1 MYLVDNESELSSTQ
15 LEILGEISKKV
26 NNIVSQVA
34 GEHKDLHGAL
44 SKIGKSIDR
53 VSEIMQAHRVFH
65 HLNSQSST
73 NKNLT
78 QTTSSVPIIKVVKYP
93 TVLCVLNC
101 TFSTGNI

>member
-1 MYLVDNESELSSTQ
+1 MVSVVRSIHLWFIAIISYNLEQVAKRARIIVFTHLVDNENELSSTQ

-53 VSEIMQAHRVFH
+53 VR
-65 HLNSQSST
+65 L
-73 NKNLT
+73 
-78 QTTSSVPIIKVVKYP
+78 
-93 TVLCVLNC
+93 
-101 TFSTGNI
+101 

>member
-1 MYLVDNESELSSTQ
+1 MPNDILASIVKGIHLWFIAIISYNLEQVANRTRIIVFTHLVDNENELSSTQ

-53 VSEIMQAHRVFH
+53 VSEIM
-65 HLNSQSST
+65 T
-73 NKNLT
+73 CK
-78 QTTSSVPIIKVVKYP
+78 IIEY
-93 TVLCVLNC
+93 
-101 TFSTGNI
+101 FSM